1 MATYHCSI
9 KNGKTGNAKR
19 HCEYIL
25 REGSYANGTKKE
37 ELVYKQF
44 GNLPDWSAKPTDFF
58 AAADL
63 YERKNGNAYTEFEI
77 ALPAELSLEENIKLV
92 RCFVEENVGSNKA
105 YCFAIHEKNAA
116 LDNDKRQPHAH
127 IMFSERIIKNKQNV
141 KPDYQFFKRYN
152 KKYPE
157 RGGYKKDDR
166 FNTSLK
172 TGSENVLKVRK
183 SLEKI
188 INEAYEKNGIDA
200 RVSCK
205 SLRDLRSEAMLKN
218 DKEQFDFYDRPAQ
231 NHLGPKLANQM
242 KKQMKKPDFKF
253 EHLSDK
259 ARLYVLSKEIKT
271 TCEEIKKYQN
281 VIKELRELEAK
292 EKLNL
297 VDLKADLSKKTAEEI
312 TLDGKKFA
320 DRLYSSAFALGNK
333 VKENNQSIQ
342 LTQKLILTDDRIHK
356 IALAVYTKGQSKRLD
371 KEKRKVAELRKK
383 FDAAFDAFAK
393 KPTPKWHELNY
404 KRDYNEEKTKL
415 LKWQNDVLE
424 KEKNLAE
431 KLEIYEREI
440 QKPEHIAGIK
450 EMETAL
456 KNKNEARKEYLKQL
470 KESNRNLKYL
480 GRQFLGLS
488 QKIMPQFSYQV
499 DKEAAG
505 FIKKSNL
512 ANQDRRD
519 QALQEKLETSLNKLK
534 AAVNRTRD
542 ERVKGGMRADLNV
555 DVKDN
560 GMEI

>member
-92 RCFVEENVGSNKA
+92 KRFVEENVGSNKA

-127 IMFSERIIKNKQNV
+127 IMFSERIIENKQNV

-297 VDLKADLSKKTAEEI
+297 VDLKADLSKKNAEEI
-312 TLDGKKFA
+312 ILDGKKFA
-320 DRLYSSAFALGNK
+320 DRLYSSAFAIGNK

-356 IALAVYTKGQSKRLD
+356 IALSVYTKGQSKRLD

-383 FDAAFDAFAK
+383 FDVAFAAFAQ
-393 KPTPKWHELNY
+393 KPMPKWHELNY
-404 KRDYNEEKTKL
+404 KREYNDEKNKL

-488 QKIMPQFSYQV
+488 QKIMPQFSYKV

-519 QALQEKLETSLNKLK
+519 PTLQEKLESSLNKLK
-534 AAVNRTRD
+534 AAVNKTRD
-542 ERVKGGMRADLNV
+542 ERVKGGMRVDLNV
-555 DVKDN
+555 DVRDN

>member
-1 MATYHCSI
+1 MATYHCTI

-25 REGSYANGTKKE
+25 REGSYANDPKKE

-63 YERKNGNAYTEFEI
+63 YERKNGNAYIEFEI

-127 IMFSERIIKNKQNV
+127 IMFSERIIENKQNV

-166 FNTSLK
+166 FTAKN
-172 TGSENVLKVRK
+172 GAGPQNVLKVRK
-183 SLEKI
+183 SLERI

-281 VIKELRELEAK
+281 VIKELRELEAH

-297 VDLKADLSKKTAEEI
+297 VNLKADLSGKTVEEI

-320 DRLYSSAFALGNK
+320 DRLYSSAFAIGNK

-356 IALAVYTKGQSKRLD
+356 IALSVYTKGQSKRLD

-383 FDAAFDAFAK
+383 FDVAFAAFAQ
-393 KPTPKWHELNY
+393 KPMPKWHELNY
-404 KRDYNEEKTKL
+404 KREYNDEKNKL

-450 EMETAL
+450 EIETAL

-499 DKEAAG
+499 DKEVAG
-505 FIKKSNL
+505 FIKKANL

-519 QALQEKLETSLNKLK
+519 TTLQQKLESSLNKLK
-534 AAVNRTRD
+534 AAVNKTRD

-555 DVKDN
+555 DVRDN
-560 GMEI
+560 GMQI

>member
-9 KNGKTGNAKR
+9 KNGKTGNGKA
-19 HCEYIL
+19 HCDYIL
-25 REGSYANGTKKE
+25 RTGRYANCTKKE
-37 ELVYKQF
+37 ELVYSQF
-44 GNLPDWSAKPTDFF
+44 GNLPSWAASPSDFF
-58 AAADL
+58 DKADL
-63 YERKNGNAYTEFEI
+63 YERKNGNVYTEFEI
-77 ALPAELSLEENIKLV
+77 ALPNELSLEENIKLV
-92 RCFVEENVGSNKA
+92 QRFVEENVGNNKV

-116 LDNDKRQPHAH
+116 LDEKNRQPHAH
-127 IMFSERIIKNKQNV
+127 IMFSERIIENKQNV
-141 KPDYQFFKRYN
+141 KPDYQFFKNYKAKN
-152 KKYPE
+152 LE
-157 RGGYKKDDR
+157 WGGYKKDER
-166 FNTSLK
+166 FTAK
-172 TGSENVLKVRK
+172 HGIGPANVLKMRQT
-183 SLEKI
+183 LEKI
-188 INEAYEKNGIDA
+188 INESYEKNGLDI

-205 SLRDLRSEAMLKN
+205 SLKDLRAEAMLKN
-218 DKEQFDFYDRPAQ
+218 DKEQFDYYDRPAQ

-271 TCEEIKKYQN
+271 ICNEILKYKK
-281 VIKELRELEAK
+281 IIAELRELEAQ
-292 EKLNL
+292 EKINI
-297 VDLKADLSKKTAEEI
+297 VSLKADLSGKTPEEI
-312 TLDGKKFA
+312 TLNGTKFA
-320 DRLYSSAFALGNK
+320 NRLYASAFTIGNK
-333 VKENNQSIQ
+333 VKENSQRIEAV
-342 LTQKLILTDDRIHK
+342 QKFILSDERIHK
-356 IALAVYTKGQSKRLD
+356 IALSVYTKGQSKRLD
-371 KEKRKVAELRKK
+371 KEKRKVAELRNK
-383 FDAAFDAFAK
+383 FDAAFDAFAQ

-480 GRQFLGLS
+480 GRQFWGLS

-499 DKEAAG
+499 DKEAVG

-555 DVKDN
+555 DVKEN

>member
-1 MATYHCSI
+1 M
-9 KNGKTGNAKR
+9 
-19 HCEYIL
+19 
-25 REGSYANGTKKE
+25 
-37 ELVYKQF
+37 Q
-44 GNLPDWSAKPTDFF
+44 
-58 AAADL
+58 
-63 YERKNGNAYTEFEI
+63 
-77 ALPAELSLEENIKLV
+77 
-92 RCFVEENVGSNKA
+92 CFVEENVGNNKV
-105 YCFAIHEKNAA
+105 YCFAIHEKNAT
-116 LDNDKRQPHAH
+116 LDEKNRQPHAH
-127 IMFSERIIKNKQNV
+127 IMFSERIIENKQNI
-141 KPDYQFFKRYN
+141 KPDYQFFKKYN
-152 KKYPE
+152 VKNPE
-157 RGGYKKDDR
+157 WGGYKKDDR
-166 FNTSLK
+166 FTKSLAVGSQNT
-172 TGSENVLKVRK
+172 LKVRV

-188 INEAYEKNGIDA
+188 VNETYEKNGLDV

-205 SLRDLRSEAMLKN
+205 SLKDLRSEAMLKN

-297 VDLKADLSKKTAEEI
+297 VDLKADLSKKNVEEI

-356 IALAVYTKGQSKRLD
+356 IALSVYTKGQSKRLD
-371 KEKRKVAELRKK
+371 KEKRKVAELRNK
-383 FDAAFDAFAK
+383 FDAAFDAFAQ

-488 QKIMPQFSYQV
+488 QKIMPQFSYKV
-499 DKEAAG
+499 DKETAG

-519 QALQEKLETSLNKLK
+519 PTLQQKLESSLNKLK
-534 AAVNRTRD
+534 AAVNKTRD

-555 DVKDN
+555 DVRDN
-560 GMEI
+560 GMQI

>member
-9 KNGKTGNAKR
+9 KNGKTGNGKA
-19 HCEYIL
+19 HCDYIL
-25 REGSYANGTKKE
+25 RTGRYVNCTKKE
-37 ELVYKQF
+37 ELVYSQF
-44 GNLPDWSAKPTDFF
+44 GNLPSWAASPSDFF
-58 AAADL
+58 DKADL
-63 YERKNGNAYTEFEI
+63 YERKNGNVYTEFEI
-77 ALPAELSLEENIKLV
+77 ALPNELSLEENIKLV
-92 RCFVEENVGSNKA
+92 QRFVEENVGNNKV

-116 LDNDKRQPHAH
+116 LDEKNRQPHAH
-127 IMFSERIIKNKQNV
+127 IMFSERIIENKQNV
-141 KPDYQFFKRYN
+141 KPDYQFFKNYKAKN
-152 KKYPE
+152 LE
-157 RGGYKKDDR
+157 WGGYKKDER
-166 FNTSLK
+166 FTAK
-172 TGSENVLKVRK
+172 HGIGPANVLKMRQT
-183 SLEKI
+183 LEKI
-188 INEAYEKNGIDA
+188 INESYEKNGLDI

-205 SLRDLRSEAMLKN
+205 SLKDLRAEAMLKN
-218 DKEQFDFYDRPAQ
+218 DKEQFDYYDRPAQ

-271 TCEEIKKYQN
+271 ICNEILKYKK
-281 VIKELRELEAK
+281 IIAELRELEAQ
-292 EKLNL
+292 EKINI
-297 VDLKADLSKKTAEEI
+297 VSLKADLSGKTPEEI
-312 TLDGKKFA
+312 TLNGTKFA
-320 DRLYSSAFALGNK
+320 NRLYASAFTIGNK
-333 VKENNQSIQ
+333 VKENSQRIEAV
-342 LTQKLILTDDRIHK
+342 QKFILSDERIHK
-356 IALAVYTKGQSKRLD
+356 IALSVYTKGQSKRLD
-371 KEKRKVAELRKK
+371 KEKRKVAELRNK
-383 FDAAFDAFAK
+383 FDAAFDAFAQ

-499 DKEAAG
+499 DKEAVG

-555 DVKDN
+555 DVKEN

>member
-1 MATYHCSI
+1 
-9 KNGKTGNAKR
+9 
-19 HCEYIL
+19 
-25 REGSYANGTKKE
+25 
-37 ELVYKQF
+37 
-44 GNLPDWSAKPTDFF
+44 
-58 AAADL
+58 
-63 YERKNGNAYTEFEI
+63 
-77 ALPAELSLEENIKLV
+77 
-92 RCFVEENVGSNKA
+92 
-105 YCFAIHEKNAA
+105 
-116 LDNDKRQPHAH
+116 
-127 IMFSERIIKNKQNV
+127 
-141 KPDYQFFKRYN
+141 
-152 KKYPE
+152 
-157 RGGYKKDDR
+157 
-166 FNTSLK
+166 
-172 TGSENVLKVRK
+172 
-183 SLEKI
+183 
-188 INEAYEKNGIDA
+188 
-200 RVSCK
+200 
-205 SLRDLRSEAMLKN
+205 
-218 DKEQFDFYDRPAQ
+218 
-231 NHLGPKLANQM
+231 
-242 KKQMKKPDFKF
+242 MKKPDFKF

-281 VIKELRELEAK
+281 VIKELRELEAH

-297 VDLKADLSKKTAEEI
+297 VNLKADLSGKTVEEI

-320 DRLYSSAFALGNK
+320 DRLYSSAFAIGNK

-356 IALAVYTKGQSKRLD
+356 IALSVYTKGQSKRLD

-383 FDAAFDAFAK
+383 FDAAFDAFAQ

-404 KRDYNEEKTKL
+404 KRDYNEEKNKL

-450 EMETAL
+450 EIETTL
-456 KNKNEARKEYLKQL
+456 KNKKEARKEYLKQL

-488 QKIMPQFSYQV
+488 QKIMPQFSYKV

-519 QALQEKLETSLNKLK
+519 PTLQEKLESSLNKLK
-534 AAVNRTRD
+534 ATVNKKRD
-542 ERVKGGMRADLNV
+542 KRVKGGMRADLNV
-555 DVKDN
+555 DVRDN

>member
-9 KNGKTGNAKR
+9 KNGKSDNGKA
-19 HCEYIL
+19 HCDYIL
-25 REGSYANGTKKE
+25 RTGRYANCTKKE
-37 ELVYKQF
+37 ELVYSQF
-44 GNLPDWSAKPTDFF
+44 GNLPSWAASPSDFF
-58 AAADL
+58 DKADL
-63 YERKNGNAYTEFEI
+63 YERKNGNVYTEFEI
-77 ALPAELSLEENIKLV
+77 ALPNELSLEENIKLV
-92 RCFVEENVGSNKA
+92 QRFVEENVGNNKV

-116 LDNDKRQPHAH
+116 LDEKNRQPHAH
-127 IMFSERIIKNKQNV
+127 IMFSERIIENKQNV
-141 KPDYQFFKRYN
+141 KPDYQFFKNYKAKN
-152 KKYPE
+152 LE
-157 RGGYKKDDR
+157 WGGYKKDER
-166 FNTSLK
+166 FTAK
-172 TGSENVLKVRK
+172 HGIGPANVLKMRQT
-183 SLEKI
+183 LEKI
-188 INEAYEKNGIDA
+188 INESYEKNGLDI

-205 SLRDLRSEAMLKN
+205 SLKDLRAEAMLKN
-218 DKEQFDFYDRPAQ
+218 DKEQFDYYDRPAQ

-271 TCEEIKKYQN
+271 ICNEILKYKK
-281 VIKELRELEAK
+281 IIAELRELEAQ
-292 EKLNL
+292 EKINI
-297 VDLKADLSKKTAEEI
+297 VSLKADLSGKTPEEI
-312 TLDGKKFA
+312 TLNGTKFA
-320 DRLYSSAFALGNK
+320 NRLYASAFTIGNK
-333 VKENNQSIQ
+333 VKENSQRIEAV
-342 LTQKLILTDDRIHK
+342 QKFILSDERIHK
-356 IALAVYTKGQSKRLD
+356 IALSVYTKGQSKRLD
-371 KEKRKVAELRKK
+371 KEKRKVAELRNK
-383 FDAAFDAFAK
+383 FDAAFDAFAQ

-499 DKEAAG
+499 DKEAVG

-555 DVKDN
+555 DVKEN

>member
-9 KNGKTGNAKR
+9 KNGKTGNGKA
-19 HCEYIL
+19 HCDYIL
-25 REGSYANGTKKE
+25 RTGRYANCTKKE
-37 ELVYKQF
+37 ELVYSQF
-44 GNLPDWSAKPTDFF
+44 GNLPSWAASPSDFF
-58 AAADL
+58 DKADL
-63 YERKNGNAYTEFEI
+63 YERKNGNVYTEFEI
-77 ALPAELSLEENIKLV
+77 ALPNELSLEENIKLV
-92 RCFVEENVGSNKA
+92 QRFVEENVGNNKV

-116 LDNDKRQPHAH
+116 LDEKNRQPHAH
-127 IMFSERIIKNKQNV
+127 IMFSERIIENKQNV
-141 KPDYQFFKRYN
+141 KPDYQFFKNYKAKN
-152 KKYPE
+152 LE
-157 RGGYKKDDR
+157 WGGYKKDER
-166 FNTSLK
+166 FTAK
-172 TGSENVLKVRK
+172 HGIGPANVLKMRQT
-183 SLEKI
+183 LEKI
-188 INEAYEKNGIDA
+188 INESYEKNGLDI

-205 SLRDLRSEAMLKN
+205 SLKDLRAEAMLKN
-218 DKEQFDFYDRPAQ
+218 DKEQFDYYDRPAQ

-271 TCEEIKKYQN
+271 ICNEILKYKK
-281 VIKELRELEAK
+281 IIAELRELEAQ
-292 EKLNL
+292 EKINI
-297 VDLKADLSKKTAEEI
+297 VSLKADLSGKTPEEI
-312 TLDGKKFA
+312 TLNGTKFA
-320 DRLYSSAFALGNK
+320 NRLYASAFTIGNK
-333 VKENNQSIQ
+333 VKENSQRIEAV
-342 LTQKLILTDDRIHK
+342 QKFILSDERIHK
-356 IALAVYTKGQSKRLD
+356 IALSVYTKGQSKRLD
-371 KEKRKVAELRKK
+371 KEKRKVAELRNK
-383 FDAAFDAFAK
+383 FDAAFDAFAQ

-499 DKEAAG
+499 DKEAVG

-512 ANQDRRD
+512 ANQGRRD

-555 DVKDN
+555 DVKEN

>member
-37 ELVYKQF
+37 EIVYKQF

-92 RCFVEENVGSNKA
+92 KRFVEENVGSNKA

-127 IMFSERIIKNKQNV
+127 IMFSERIIENKQNV

-297 VDLKADLSKKTAEEI
+297 VDLKADLSKKNAEEI
-312 TLDGKKFA
+312 ILDGKKFA
-320 DRLYSSAFALGNK
+320 DRLYSSAFAIGNK

-356 IALAVYTKGQSKRLD
+356 IALSVYTKGQSKRLD

-383 FDAAFDAFAK
+383 FDVAFAAFAQ
-393 KPTPKWHELNY
+393 KPMPKWHELNY
-404 KRDYNEEKTKL
+404 KREYNDEKNKL

-488 QKIMPQFSYQV
+488 QKIMPQFSYKV

-519 QALQEKLETSLNKLK
+519 PTLQEKLESSLNKLK
-534 AAVNRTRD
+534 AAVNKTRD

-555 DVKDN
+555 DVRDN

>member
-92 RCFVEENVGSNKA
+92 KRFVEENVGSNKA

-127 IMFSERIIKNKQNV
+127 IMFSERIIENKQNV

-297 VDLKADLSKKTAEEI
+297 VDLKVDLSKKNAEEI
-312 TLDGKKFA
+312 ILDGKKFA
-320 DRLYSSAFALGNK
+320 DRLYSSAFAIGNK

-356 IALAVYTKGQSKRLD
+356 IALSVYTKGQSKRLD

-383 FDAAFDAFAK
+383 FDVAFAAFAQ
-393 KPTPKWHELNY
+393 KPMPKWHELNY
-404 KRDYNEEKTKL
+404 KREYNDEKNKL

-488 QKIMPQFSYQV
+488 QKIMPQFSYKV

-519 QALQEKLETSLNKLK
+519 PTLQEKLESSLNKLK
-534 AAVNRTRD
+534 AAVNKTRD

-555 DVKDN
+555 DVRDN

>member
-92 RCFVEENVGSNKA
+92 KRFVEENVGSNKA

-127 IMFSERIIKNKQNV
+127 IMFSERIIENKQNV

-281 VIKELRELEAK
+281 VIKELRELEAH

-297 VDLKADLSKKTAEEI
+297 VNLKADLSGKTVEEI

-320 DRLYSSAFALGNK
+320 DRLYSSAFAIGNK

-356 IALAVYTKGQSKRLD
+356 IALSVYTKGQSKRLD
-371 KEKRKVAELRKK
+371 KEKRKVAELRNK
-383 FDAAFDAFAK
+383 FDAAFDAFAQ
-393 KPTPKWHELNY
+393 KPTPKWHELHY
-404 KRDYNEEKTKL
+404 KRDYNEEKNKL

-450 EMETAL
+450 EIETAL

-470 KESNRNLKYL
+470 KESNRSKNY
-480 GRQFLGLS
+480 
-488 QKIMPQFSYQV
+488 
-499 DKEAAG
+499 
-505 FIKKSNL
+505 
-512 ANQDRRD
+512 
-519 QALQEKLETSLNKLK
+519 
-534 AAVNRTRD
+534 AAVQ
-542 ERVKGGMRADLNV
+542 L
-555 DVKDN
+555 
-560 GMEI
+560 

>member
-9 KNGKTGNAKR
+9 KNGKTGNGKA
-19 HCEYIL
+19 HCDYIL
-25 REGSYANGTKKE
+25 RTGRYANCTKKE
-37 ELVYKQF
+37 ELVYSQF
-44 GNLPDWSAKPTDFF
+44 GNLPSWAASPSDFF
-58 AAADL
+58 DKADL
-63 YERKNGNAYTEFEI
+63 YERKNGNVYTEFEI
-77 ALPAELSLEENIKLV
+77 ALPNELSLEENIKLV
-92 RCFVEENVGSNKA
+92 QRFVEENVGNNKV

-116 LDNDKRQPHAH
+116 LDEKNRQPHAH
-127 IMFSERIIKNKQNV
+127 IMFSERIIENKQNV
-141 KPDYQFFKRYN
+141 KPDYQFFKNYKAKN
-152 KKYPE
+152 LE
-157 RGGYKKDDR
+157 WGGYKKDER
-166 FNTSLK
+166 FTAK
-172 TGSENVLKVRK
+172 HGIGPANVLKMRQT
-183 SLEKI
+183 LEKI
-188 INEAYEKNGIDA
+188 INESYEKNGLDI

-205 SLRDLRSEAMLKN
+205 SLKDLRAEAMLKN
-218 DKEQFDFYDRPAQ
+218 DKEQFDYYDRPAQ

-271 TCEEIKKYQN
+271 ICNEILKYKK
-281 VIKELRELEAK
+281 IIAELRELEAQ
-292 EKLNL
+292 EKINI
-297 VDLKADLSKKTAEEI
+297 VSLKADLSGKTPEEI
-312 TLDGKKFA
+312 TLNGTKFA
-320 DRLYSSAFALGNK
+320 NRLYAPAFTIGNK
-333 VKENNQSIQ
+333 VKENSQRIEAV
-342 LTQKLILTDDRIHK
+342 QKFILSDERIHK
-356 IALAVYTKGQSKRLD
+356 IALSVYTKGQSKRLD
-371 KEKRKVAELRKK
+371 KEKRKVAELRNK
-383 FDAAFDAFAK
+383 FDAAFDAFAQ

-480 GRQFLGLS
+480 GRQFWGLS

-499 DKEAAG
+499 DKEAVG

-534 AAVNRTRD
+534 AAVNRTRG

-555 DVKDN
+555 DVKEN

>member
-92 RCFVEENVGSNKA
+92 KRFVEENVGSNKA

-127 IMFSERIIKNKQNV
+127 IMFSERIIENKQNV

-297 VDLKADLSKKTAEEI
+297 VDLKADLSKKNAEEI
-312 TLDGKKFA
+312 ILDGKKFA
-320 DRLYSSAFALGNK
+320 DRLYSSAFAIGNK

-342 LTQKLILTDDRIHK
+342 LTQKLILNDDRIHK
-356 IALAVYTKGQSKRLD
+356 IALSVYTKGQSKRLD

-383 FDAAFDAFAK
+383 FDVAFAAFAQ
-393 KPTPKWHELNY
+393 KPMPKWHELNY
-404 KRDYNEEKTKL
+404 KREYNDEKNKL

-488 QKIMPQFSYQV
+488 QKIMPQFSYKV

-519 QALQEKLETSLNKLK
+519 PTLQEKLESSLNKLK
-534 AAVNRTRD
+534 AAVNKTRD

-555 DVKDN
+555 DVRDN

>member
-92 RCFVEENVGSNKA
+92 KRFVEENVGSNKA

-127 IMFSERIIKNKQNV
+127 IMFSERIIENKQNV

-200 RVSCK
+200 KVSCK

-297 VDLKADLSKKTAEEI
+297 VDLKADLSKKNAEEI
-312 TLDGKKFA
+312 ILDGKKFA
-320 DRLYSSAFALGNK
+320 DRLYSSAFAIGNK

-356 IALAVYTKGQSKRLD
+356 IALSVYTKGQSKRLD

-383 FDAAFDAFAK
+383 FDVAFAAFAQ
-393 KPTPKWHELNY
+393 KPMPKWHELNY
-404 KRDYNEEKTKL
+404 KREYNDEKNKL

-488 QKIMPQFSYQV
+488 QKIMPQFSYKV

-519 QALQEKLETSLNKLK
+519 PTLQEKLESSLNKLK
-534 AAVNRTRD
+534 AAVNKTRD

-555 DVKDN
+555 DVRDN

>member
-116 LDNDKRQPHAH
+116 LDNEKRQPHAH
-127 IMFSERIIKNKQNV
+127 IMFSERIIENKQNV

-157 RGGYKKDDR
+157 RGGYIKDDR
-166 FNTSLK
+166 FTAKN
-172 TGSENVLKVRK
+172 GAGPQNVLKVRK
-183 SLEKI
+183 SLERI
-188 INEAYEKNGIDA
+188 INEAYEKNGIEA

-297 VDLKADLSKKTAEEI
+297 VDLKANLSKKNAEEI

-320 DRLYSSAFALGNK
+320 DRLYSSAFVIGKK

-356 IALAVYTKGQSKRLD
+356 IALSVYTKGQSKRLD

-383 FDAAFDAFAK
+383 FDVAFAAFAQ
-393 KPTPKWHELNY
+393 KPMPKWHELNY
-404 KRDYNEEKTKL
+404 KREYNDEKNKL

-499 DKEAAG
+499 DKEFAG
-505 FIKKSNL
+505 FIKKANL

-519 QALQEKLETSLNKLK
+519 TTLQQKLESSLNKLK
-534 AAVNRTRD
+534 AAVNKTRD

-555 DVKDN
+555 DVRDN
-560 GMEI
+560 GMQI

>member
-9 KNGKTGNAKR
+9 KNGKTGNGKA
-19 HCEYIL
+19 HCDYIF
-25 REGSYANGTKKE
+25 RTGRYANCTKKE
-37 ELVYKQF
+37 ELVYSQF
-44 GNLPDWSAKPTDFF
+44 GNLPSWAASPSDFF
-58 AAADL
+58 DKADL
-63 YERKNGNAYTEFEI
+63 YERKNGNVYTEFEI
-77 ALPAELSLEENIKLV
+77 ALPNELSLEENIKLV
-92 RCFVEENVGSNKA
+92 QRFVEENVGNNKV

-116 LDNDKRQPHAH
+116 LDEKNRQPHAH
-127 IMFSERIIKNKQNV
+127 IMFSERIIENKQNV
-141 KPDYQFFKRYN
+141 KPDYQFFKNYKAKN
-152 KKYPE
+152 LE
-157 RGGYKKDDR
+157 WGGYKKDER
-166 FNTSLK
+166 FTAK
-172 TGSENVLKVRK
+172 HGIGPANVLKMRQT
-183 SLEKI
+183 LEKI
-188 INEAYEKNGIDA
+188 INESYEKNGLDI

-205 SLRDLRSEAMLKN
+205 SLKDLRAEAMLKN
-218 DKEQFDFYDRPAQ
+218 DKEQFDYYDRPAQ

-271 TCEEIKKYQN
+271 ICNEILKYKK
-281 VIKELRELEAK
+281 IIAELRELEAQ
-292 EKLNL
+292 EKINI
-297 VDLKADLSKKTAEEI
+297 VSLKADLSGKTPEEI
-312 TLDGKKFA
+312 TLNGTKFA
-320 DRLYSSAFALGNK
+320 NRLYAPAFTIGNK
-333 VKENNQSIQ
+333 VKENSQRIEAV
-342 LTQKLILTDDRIHK
+342 QKFILSDERIHK
-356 IALAVYTKGQSKRLD
+356 IALSVYTKGQSKRLD
-371 KEKRKVAELRKK
+371 KEKRKVAELRNK
-383 FDAAFDAFAK
+383 FDAAFDAFAQ

-480 GRQFLGLS
+480 GRQFWGLS

-499 DKEAAG
+499 DKEAVG

-534 AAVNRTRD
+534 AAVNRTRG

-555 DVKDN
+555 DVKEN

>member
-92 RCFVEENVGSNKA
+92 KRFVEENVGSNKA

-127 IMFSERIIKNKQNV
+127 IMFSERIIENKQNV

-242 KKQMKKPDFKF
+242 KKQMK
-253 EHLSDK
+253 
-259 ARLYVLSKEIKT
+259 
-271 TCEEIKKYQN
+271 
-281 VIKELRELEAK
+281 
-292 EKLNL
+292 
-297 VDLKADLSKKTAEEI
+297 
-312 TLDGKKFA
+312 
-320 DRLYSSAFALGNK
+320 
-333 VKENNQSIQ
+333 
-342 LTQKLILTDDRIHK
+342 
-356 IALAVYTKGQSKRLD
+356 
-371 KEKRKVAELRKK
+371 
-383 FDAAFDAFAK
+383 
-393 KPTPKWHELNY
+393 
-404 KRDYNEEKTKL
+404 
-415 LKWQNDVLE
+415 
-424 KEKNLAE
+424 
-431 KLEIYEREI
+431 
-440 QKPEHIAGIK
+440 
-450 EMETAL
+450 
-456 KNKNEARKEYLKQL
+456 
-470 KESNRNLKYL
+470 
-480 GRQFLGLS
+480 
-488 QKIMPQFSYQV
+488 
-499 DKEAAG
+499 
-505 FIKKSNL
+505 
-512 ANQDRRD
+512 
-519 QALQEKLETSLNKLK
+519 
-534 AAVNRTRD
+534 
-542 ERVKGGMRADLNV
+542 
-555 DVKDN
+555 
-560 GMEI
+560 

>member
-92 RCFVEENVGSNKA
+92 KRFVEENVGSNKA

-127 IMFSERIIKNKQNV
+127 IMFSERIIENKQNV

-297 VDLKADLSKKTAEEI
+297 VDLKADLSKKNAEEI
-312 TLDGKKFA
+312 ILDGKKFA
-320 DRLYSSAFALGNK
+320 DRLYSSAFAIGNK

-356 IALAVYTKGQSKRLD
+356 IALSVYTKGQSKRLD

-383 FDAAFDAFAK
+383 FDVAFAAFAQ
-393 KPTPKWHELNY
+393 KPMPKWHELNY
-404 KRDYNEEKTKL
+404 KREYNDEKNKL

-488 QKIMPQFSYQV
+488 QKIMPQFSYKV

-519 QALQEKLETSLNKLK
+519 PTLQEKLESSLNKLK
-534 AAVNRTRD
+534 AAVNKTRD

-555 DVKDN
+555 DVRDN

>member
-9 KNGKTGNAKR
+9 KNGKTGNGKA
-19 HCEYIL
+19 HCDYIL
-25 REGSYANGTKKE
+25 RTGRYANCTKKE
-37 ELVYKQF
+37 ELVYSQF
-44 GNLPDWSAKPTDFF
+44 GNLPSWAASPSDFF
-58 AAADL
+58 DKADL
-63 YERKNGNAYTEFEI
+63 YERKNGNVYTEFEI
-77 ALPAELSLEENIKLV
+77 ALPNELSLEENIKLV
-92 RCFVEENVGSNKA
+92 QRFVEENVGNNKV

-116 LDNDKRQPHAH
+116 LDEKNRQPHAH
-127 IMFSERIIKNKQNV
+127 IMFSERIIENKQNV
-141 KPDYQFFKRYN
+141 KPDYQFFKNYKAKN
-152 KKYPE
+152 LE
-157 RGGYKKDDR
+157 WGGYKKDER
-166 FNTSLK
+166 FTAK
-172 TGSENVLKVRK
+172 HGIGPANVLKMRQ

-188 INEAYEKNGIDA
+188 INESYEKNGLDI

-205 SLRDLRSEAMLKN
+205 SLKDLRAEAMLKN
-218 DKEQFDFYDRPAQ
+218 DKEQFDYYDRPAQ

-271 TCEEIKKYQN
+271 ICNEILKYKK
-281 VIKELRELEAK
+281 IIAELRELEAQ
-292 EKLNL
+292 EKINI
-297 VDLKADLSKKTAEEI
+297 VSLKADLSGKTPEEI
-312 TLDGKKFA
+312 TLNGTKFA
-320 DRLYSSAFALGNK
+320 NRLYASAFTIGNK
-333 VKENNQSIQ
+333 VKENSQRIEAV
-342 LTQKLILTDDRIHK
+342 QKFILSDERIHK
-356 IALAVYTKGQSKRLD
+356 IALSVYTKGQSKRLD
-371 KEKRKVAELRKK
+371 KEKRKVAELRNK
-383 FDAAFDAFAK
+383 FDAAFDAFAQ

-499 DKEAAG
+499 DKEAVG

-542 ERVKGGMRADLNV
+542 ERVKGGMRTDLNV
-555 DVKDN
+555 DVKEN

>member
-116 LDNDKRQPHAH
+116 LDNDKRQPHVH

-172 TGSENVLKVRK
+172 TGSENVLKVRN

-320 DRLYSSAFALGNK
+320 DRLYSSAFALGNR

-356 IALAVYTKGQSKRLD
+356 IALSVYTKGQSKRLD
-371 KEKRKVAELRKK
+371 KEKRKVAELRNK
-383 FDAAFDAFAK
+383 FDAAFDAFAQ

-431 KLEIYEREI
+431 KLEIYECEI
-440 QKPEHIAGIK
+440 QKPEHIASIK

-456 KNKNEARKEYLKQL
+456 KNKNEVRKEYLKQL

-542 ERVKGGMRADLNV
+542 ERVKGGMRGDLNV

-560 GMEI
+560 GMEM

>member
-9 KNGKTGNAKR
+9 KNGKSDNGKA
-19 HCEYIL
+19 HCDYIL
-25 REGSYANGTKKE
+25 RQGSYANGTKKE

-44 GNLPDWSAKPTDFF
+44 GNLPSWAASPSDFF
-58 AAADL
+58 ERADL
-63 YERKNGNAYTEFEI
+63 YERKNGNVYTEFEI
-77 ALPAELSLEENIKLV
+77 ALPNELSLEENIKLV
-92 RCFVEENVGSNKA
+92 QCFVEENVGNNKV
-105 YCFAIHEKNAA
+105 YCFAIHEKNAT
-116 LDNDKRQPHAH
+116 LDEKNRQPHAH
-127 IMFSERIIKNKQNV
+127 IMFSERIIENKQNI
-141 KPDYQFFKRYN
+141 KPDYQFFKKYN
-152 KKYPE
+152 VKNPE
-157 RGGYKKDDR
+157 WGGYKKDDR
-166 FNTSLK
+166 FTKSLAVGSQNT
-172 TGSENVLKVRK
+172 LKVRV

-188 INEAYEKNGIDA
+188 VNETYEKNGLDV

-205 SLRDLRSEAMLKN
+205 SLKDLRSEAMLKN

-297 VDLKADLSKKTAEEI
+297 ANLKADLSGKTVEEI

-356 IALAVYTKGQSKRLD
+356 IALSVYTKGQSKRLD
-371 KEKRKVAELRKK
+371 KEKRKVAELRNK
-383 FDAAFDAFAK
+383 FYAAFDAFAQ

-488 QKIMPQFSYQV
+488 QKIMPQFSYKV

-512 ANQDRRD
+512 ANQDRR
-519 QALQEKLETSLNKLK
+519 APTLQEKLESSLNKLK
-534 AAVNRTRD
+534 AAVNKTRD

-555 DVKDN
+555 DVRDN

>member
-25 REGSYANGTKKE
+25 REGSYANGPKKE

-63 YERKNGNAYTEFEI
+63 YERKDGNAYTEFEI
-77 ALPAELSLEENIKLV
+77 ALPSELTLEENIKLV
-92 RCFVEENVGSNKA
+92 QRFVEENVGNNKA

-127 IMFSERIIKNKQNV
+127 IMFSERIIENKQNV

-166 FNTSLK
+166 FTAKN
-172 TGSENVLKVRK
+172 GAGPQNVLKVRK
-183 SLEKI
+183 SLERI
-188 INEAYEKNGIDA
+188 INEAYEKNGIEA

-281 VIKELRELEAK
+281 VIKELRELEAH

-297 VDLKADLSKKTAEEI
+297 VNLKADLSEKTVEEI

-320 DRLYSSAFALGNK
+320 DRLYSSAFAIGNK

-356 IALAVYTKGQSKRLD
+356 IALSVYTKGQSKRLD

-383 FDAAFDAFAK
+383 FDAAFDAFAQ

-404 KRDYNEEKTKL
+404 KRDYNEEKNKL

-450 EMETAL
+450 EIETAL

-488 QKIMPQFSYQV
+488 QKIMPQFSYKV

-519 QALQEKLETSLNKLK
+519 PTLQEKLESSLNKLK
-534 AAVNRTRD
+534 AAVNKTRD

-555 DVKDN
+555 DVRDN
-560 GMEI
+560 GMEM

>member
-1 MATYHCSI
+1 MYS
-9 KNGKTGNAKR
+9 
-19 HCEYIL
+19 
-25 REGSYANGTKKE
+25 
-37 ELVYKQF
+37 QF
-44 GNLPDWSAKPTDFF
+44 GNLPSWAASPSDFF
-58 AAADL
+58 DKADL
-63 YERKNGNAYTEFEI
+63 YERKNGNVYTEFEI
-77 ALPAELSLEENIKLV
+77 ALPNELSLEENIKLV
-92 RCFVEENVGSNKA
+92 QRFVEENVGNNKV

-116 LDNDKRQPHAH
+116 LDEKNRQPHAH
-127 IMFSERIIKNKQNV
+127 IMFSERIIENKQNV
-141 KPDYQFFKRYN
+141 KPDYQFFKNYKPKN
-152 KKYPE
+152 PE
-157 RGGYKKDDR
+157 WGGYKKDER
-166 FNTSLK
+166 FTAK
-172 TGSENVLKVRK
+172 HGIGPANVLKMRQN
-183 SLEKI
+183 LEKI
-188 INEAYEKNGIDA
+188 INESYEKNGLDV

-205 SLRDLRSEAMLKN
+205 SLKDLRAEAMLKN
-218 DKEQFDFYDRPAQ
+218 DKEQFDYYDRPAQ

-242 KKQMKKPDFKF
+242 KKQMRKPDYKF
-253 EHLSDK
+253 IHLSEK
-259 ARLYVLSKEIKT
+259 ARLYVLSKEIKN
-271 TCEEIKKYQN
+271 TCNEILKYKK
-281 VIKELRELEAK
+281 IIAELRELEAQ
-292 EKLNL
+292 EKINI
-297 VDLKADLSKKTAEEI
+297 VSLKADLSGKTPEEI
-312 TLDGKKFA
+312 TLNGTKFA
-320 DRLYSSAFALGNK
+320 NRLYASAFTIGNK
-333 VKENNQSIQ
+333 VKENSQRIEAV
-342 LTQKLILTDDRIHK
+342 QKFILSDERIHK
-356 IALAVYTKGQSKRLD
+356 IALSVYTKGQSKRLD
-371 KEKRKVAELRKK
+371 KEKRKVAELRNK
-383 FDAAFDAFAK
+383 FDAAFDAFAQ

-499 DKEAAG
+499 DKEAVG

-555 DVKDN
+555 DVKEN